1 MKFSKKK
8 VIRAIN
14 KIMVDDINTTH
25 TCVAAK
31 LNDLNLVTETGIEW
45 RRDNVRRFMD
55 KNEMDY
61 ISFTEMREKQV
72 REKGVA
78 LIRRALARGI
88 VPEDRIFWA
97 HQTIDNLLA

>member
-61 ISFTEMREKQV
+61 ISFTEIREKQV
-72 REKGVA
+72 RDRGVV
-78 LIRRALARGI
+78 LIRRALAKGI
-88 VPEDRIFWA
+88 VHEDRIFWA

>member
-72 REKGVA
+72 RERGVV
-78 LIRRALARGI
+78 LIRRALEKGI
-88 VPEDRIFWA
+88 VHEDRIFWA